1 MADYQRGVY
10 EPTDEVHVF
19 DGSEDDEDSE
29 GSRLP
34 LLIVIALFV
43 LASFGGIVWLAYEK
57 GVASGRSEPR
67 TILADTGPIKVAPD
81 NSGTTE
87 TPYKG
92 LKIYQQPAPN
102 EGYDGTTVES
112 AAPPSSPPE
121 RSAAPATAA
130 PPLRAPA
137 SEAAPHK
144 SAATAPKSE
153 GVTNPV
159 TTAAPT
165 EPGNSSEAS
174 LPASS
179 AVSAPPESAIGQG
192 TYLLQI
198 GSYKS
203 QAEADASWSSF
214 QAKHSALIG
223 GVSSHVKMADLGGK
237 GVWYRL
243 RVGPFADKDAANAMC
258 ERIKAD
264 GGNCFL
270 AK

>member
-1 MADYQRGVY
+1 MLHFLSPDSELAMADYQRGVY

-112 AAPPSSPPE
+112 AAPPSSPPG
-121 RSAAPATAA
+121 RRAGPPPAA
-130 PPLRAPA
+130 PPLPAPA
-137 SEAAPHK
+137 
-144 SAATAPKSE
+144 T
-153 GVTNPV
+153 
-159 TTAAPT
+159 
-165 EPGNSSEAS
+165 
-174 LPASS
+174 
-179 AVSAPPESAIGQG
+179 
-192 TYLLQI
+192 
-198 GSYKS
+198 
-203 QAEADASWSSF
+203 
-214 QAKHSALIG
+214 
-223 GVSSHVKMADLGGK
+223 
-237 GVWYRL
+237 
-243 RVGPFADKDAANAMC
+243 
-258 ERIKAD
+258 
-264 GGNCFL
+264 
-270 AK
+270 